1 MKMLTGNGDTVVIY
15 STTTRYFW
23 LTGWVRCHGVTTA
36 DFLVNFRDL
45 VGSAQVKPA
54 YQTAAVIP
62 ELPDSPTVITAG
74 SYVTTASFTHFRETL
89 SLTSKYWI
97 RFGVAAS
104 NTSGVALGSGDVGMQ
119 VALDQVPVVL
129 GMEQIVINPGQISG
143 TDTNVFEVG
152 EWSPTVGLDKVMAAI
167 AVMDNLSTYLELS
180 LHVRTCKVPSQPN
193 SWVQVEA
200 AWDNPASGN
209 SVRNTTALSL
219 PAGANASTNFLFQ
232 LGMGVRK
239 KSGAA
244 GNPRAQVV
252 VGAVRSST

>member
-1 MKMLTGNGDTVVIY
+1 MKMLTSSGETVVVY

-23 LTGWVRCHGVTTA
+23 LTEWIRCHGLSVA

-45 VGSAQVKPA
+45 VGSPQVKPA
-54 YQTAAVIP
+54 YQTAAVLK
-62 ELPDSPTVITAG
+62 ELPDSPTVITNG
-74 SYVTTASFTHFRETL
+74 SYVTTASFTHFRESL
-89 SLTSKYWI
+89 SLTTKYWI

-104 NTSGVALGSGDVGMQ
+104 NTSGVALGSGEVEQQ
-119 VALDQVPVVL
+119 VTLDQIPEVL
-129 GMEQIVINPGQISG
+129 GAERLVINPGQISG

-167 AVMDNLSTYLELS
+167 AVMDNLSTYLEVS

-193 SWVQVEA
+193 GWVQVEA

-209 SVRNTTALSL
+209 SARNTTALAL

-232 LGMGVRK
+232 LGLGVRK

-244 GNPRAQVV
+244 GNPRAELV